1 MSHGPDREKKPMTS
15 PLQIGLIVFPD
26 MTQLDATGPLQVFTS
41 IQVFAPDPGVQVHL
55 LWKDLEPVPTDAV
68 MTITPTMTFAD
79 CPRLDVLC
87 VPGGQGTDAL
97 VNDPEVI
104 DFVRRQGD
112 GPQWVTSVCT
122 GALVL
127 GAAGLLD
134 GYRAATHWTSMH
146 LLEAFGAI
154 PTQQRVV
161 VDRNRV
167 TGGGVTAGID
177 FALTL
182 VAELVDRQTAE
193 VIQLRMEYNP
203 APPFGAGDPDAAPAE
218 VVARYRERVAA
229 SMAQREHAVAEAA
242 AHLAG

>member
-1 MSHGPDREKKPMTS
+1 MTP
-15 PLQIGLIVFPD
+15 PLQIGLMVFPH

-41 IQVFAPDPGVQVHL
+41 IPIFAPDPGVTVHL
-55 LWKDLEPVPTDAV
+55 VWKNLEPVPTDAV
-68 MTITPTMTFAD
+68 MTMTPTMTFAD
-79 CPRLDVLC
+79 CPPLDVLC

-97 VNDPEVI
+97 VTDPEVI
-104 DFVRRQGD
+104 DFVRRQGEQA
-112 GPQWVTSVCT
+112 QWVTSVCT

-134 GYRAATHWTSMH
+134 GYRAATHWTSMD
-146 LLEAFGAI
+146 LLTQFGAI
-154 PTQQRVV
+154 PTEQRVV

-182 VAELVDRQTAE
+182 VAELVDQPTAE

-203 APPFGAGDPDAAPAE
+203 APPFSAGHPNSARPE
-218 VVARYRERVAA
+218 VVTRYTDRVAPN
-229 SMAQREHAVAEAA
+229 MAQRAEAVARAA
-242 AHLAG
+242 ALLADQQSA

>member
-1 MSHGPDREKKPMTS
+1 MTA
-15 PLQIGLIVFPD
+15 PLQIGLVVFPH

-41 IQVFAPDPGVQVHL
+41 IPMFAPDPGVTVHL

-79 CPRLDVLC
+79 CPQLDVLC

-104 DFVRRQGD
+104 DFVRRQGENAS
-112 GPQWVTSVCT
+112 WVTSVCT

-127 GAAGLLD
+127 GAAGLLR
-134 GYRAATHWTSMH
+134 GYRAATHWTSME
-146 LLEAFGAI
+146 LLEPLGAI
-154 PTQQRVV
+154 PVHERVV

-182 VAELVDRQTAE
+182 VEHLVDRETAE

-203 APPFGAGDPDAAPAE
+203 APPFHAGHPTTAPAR
-218 VVARYRERVAA
+218 VVTRYTDRVAPN
-229 SMAQREHAVAEAA
+229 MAHRKEAVAQAA
-242 AHLAG
+242 ARLAG